1 LNEVSCDVLIGGYQV
16 LEKGNLRTYS
26 KKKGFWHSLGISI
39 NRRGLCH
46 QSTVMKTNLIK
57 ELNGFDLR
65 YKFAAD
71 FDLILRA
78 STANRIYRTAI
89 PLSHIE
95 PGGISSLQLNDV
107 LKEKQAIRNSFFGR
121 YSINH

>member
-1 LNEVSCDVLIGGYQV
+1 
-16 LEKGNLRTYS
+16 
-26 KKKGFWHSLGISI
+26 
-39 NRRGLCH
+39 
-46 QSTVMKTNLIK
+46 MKTNLIK

-121 YSINH
+121 YSINHSLGYIWTLSVKCKVRLRQVISLRRLSRRSHDG